1 MTFDPNDWYAA
12 WNAHD
17 LDRVLAHY
25 ADDIRF
31 YSPFANALVPGS
43 GGLVQGKAALRSYF
57 ATALAKYPD
66 LKFEP
71 ISVLQGAGSTVLYYK
86 SVAGKT
92 AAEMFVLDAHGA
104 VVEVRAHYVG

>member
-1 MTFDPNDWYAA
+1 MTLDADDWYAA

-25 ADDIRF
+25 AADIQF
-31 YSPFANALVPGS
+31 YSSFAVALAPGS
-43 GGLVQGKAALRSYF
+43 GGLIQGKAALRSYF
-57 ATALAKYPD
+57 SAALGKYPD

-86 SVAGKT
+86 SAAGKI
-92 AAEMFVLDAHGA
+92 AAEMFVLDDHGEL
-104 VVEVRAHYVG
+104 VEVRAHYVG